1 MLILNHLLIYS
12 QSLLICLFLSLNG
25 FLFKK
30 IILNFNDNKNFEEN
44 SLFGFLLIGFIALF
58 INFFYPLSLFLTITI
73 AGLSYKY
80 FESYFLKKKKRFS
93 SILSGNIKVK

>member
-58 INFFYPLSLFLTITI
+58 INFFFPLSLYVNNIFFFFL
-73 AGLSYKY
+73 
-80 FESYFLKKKKRFS
+80 FFVVFMFLFF
-93 SILSGNIKVK
+93 N

>member
-58 INFFYPLSLFLTITI
+58 INFFFPLSLYVNNISFLLLFFV
-73 AGLSYKY
+73 AFKFG
-80 FESYFLKKKKRFS
+80 FF
-93 SILSGNIKVK
+93 N

>member
-1 MLILNHLLIYS
+1 MLVLDHLLIYS

-58 INFFYPLSLFLTITI
+58 INFFYPLSLFLNNI
-73 AGLSYKY
+73 
-80 FESYFLKKKKRFS
+80 FFLLMAYYAFKLGFF
-93 SILSGNIKVK
+93 N